1 MLSFDLQL
9 PSRRPPV
16 ILFIGAHSD
25 DIEIGCGGAVQELL
39 RRYPRA
45 QVHWVVLNGE
55 EIRDREA
62 SDSARLLLG
71 SAFRAQ
77 NVRIAN
83 FRGSY
88 FPAEFAAIKDYFE
101 TLKPIQPDVVFTHC
115 REELHQ
121 DHRVVGELTW
131 NTFRNHVVLEYEIPK
146 FDGGLGSPSVF
157 VPLTTAMVRR
167 KVAHLMKV
175 FATQRSRRWFTPAT
189 FEGLMR
195 LRGIECN
202 APSGYAEAFYC
213 RKLVFGGDD
222 TARAAGVSQRRK
234 RR

>member
-9 PSRRPPV
+9 PSSRPPV

-25 DIEIGCGGAVQELL
+25 DIEIGCGGTVQELL

-45 QVHWVVLNGE
+45 QIHWVVLNGE

-62 SDSARLLLG
+62 GDSARLLLG
-71 SAFRAQ
+71 KAFRAR

-101 TLKPIQPDVVFTHC
+101 TLKSIQPDVVFTHC

-121 DHRVVGELTW
+121 DHRIVGELTW
-131 NTFRNHVVLEYEIPK
+131 NTFRDHAVLEYEIPK

-157 VPLTTAMVRR
+157 VPLTRAMVRR

-175 FATQRSRRWFTPAT
+175 FATQRSRRWFTPST

-202 APSGYAEAFYC
+202 APSGYAEAFYS
-213 RKLVFGGDD
+213 RKLVFGGEDAPQ
-222 TARAAGVSQRRK
+222 ARRTRGRRVSR
-234 RR
+234 